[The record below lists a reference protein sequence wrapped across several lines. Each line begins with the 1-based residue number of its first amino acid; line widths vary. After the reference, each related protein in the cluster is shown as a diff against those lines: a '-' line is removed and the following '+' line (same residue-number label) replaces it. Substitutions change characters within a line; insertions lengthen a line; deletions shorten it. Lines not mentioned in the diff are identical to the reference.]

1 MFSKPFMLYGNMF
14 PERVVL
20 IMNVRKTK
28 YSASQ
33 WVTLFGYLSKSETAL
48 MPRKL
53 LQNLSFATWSF
64 KW

>member
-1 MFSKPFMLYGNMF
+1 MF

-53 LQNLSFATWSF
+53 LHNLSFTTWSF
-64 KW
+64 KL